1 MKHFLMA
8 VALLAPLCTRGIAGD
23 IPTDGSPKPQSQQA
37 TSPTVLGEIPT
48 DGGAQLLS
56 DAALSAILSAL
67 GLAAI

>member
-8 VALLAPLCTRGIAGD
+8 VALLAALCTRGIAGD

-37 TSPTVLGEIPT
+37 TSPTLLGDIPS
-48 DGGAQLLS
+48 GGKAQSLS
-56 DAALSAILSAL
+56 SAAISALLSAL